1 MSDLTADRD
10 FGIGVSVE
18 GSTIRSL
25 LPGSQAQRHGEV
37 AVGDIIA
44 AVDGEAAANWGV
56 RGVGLALELIKR
68 LSGRRNSPV
77 TLTIFRPNASEGQN
91 LKNVTLVRDT
101 PGGAQVHSNRDP
113 REVDGRS
120 PSSRSGRH
128 ASSLSSPLRGG
139 YDSRSQNGHGS
150 GSHSHTERELLS
162 RSTSQLRDPSP
173 YRSRGRSPSPFSGG
187 RRDDASFADVKYSST
202 GGMSRSSSNAER
214 LREKVGSLTSEFG
227 VGALAELSQS
237 QSRPGTASRAML
249 PGSSRGVSP
258 SRGER
263 ERGREYN
270 ALSSPRHHQRHALG
284 ASSNGRRG
292 SPSRVGT
299 ANSLWESGG
308 GEGRS
313 SLYDTVAS
321 NQRDAQWDS
330 WVLGES
336 ASVRRG
342 GGDREG
348 GDDGLSLVAAKEV
361 NCLVSPILSV
371 SRFFPR
377 VSDSGCSIFAGHR
390 VDIPG
395 GVPAGDRRVQG
406 LGSRVQRVCA
416 STCSKV

>member
-1 MSDLTADRD
+1 MSSREWSSLSVSDLTADRD

-18 GSTIRSL
+18 GSTVRSL
-25 LPGSQAQRHGEV
+25 FPGSQVERHGEV

-77 TLTIFRPNASEGQN
+77 TLTIFRPSASEGRN

-101 PGGAQVHSNRDP
+101 PGGAQIHSNSNP
-113 REVDGRS
+113 REVNGRS
-120 PSSRSGRH
+120 PSSRSGSH

-139 YDSRSQNGHGS
+139 YDSRSQNGHAS
-150 GSHSHTERELLS
+150 GSHSHRERERERERELLS
-162 RSTSQLRDPSP
+162 RSTSQMRDPSP
-173 YRSRGRSPSPFSGG
+173 YRSRGRSPSPFGGG

-202 GGMSRSSSNAER
+202 GGMSRSSSSAER
-214 LREKVGSLTSEFG
+214 LREKAGSLNSEFG

-237 QSRPGTASRAML
+237 QSRPGTASRGML

-258 SRGER
+258 SRGGGG
-263 ERGREYN
+263 RGREYN
-270 ALSSPRHHQRHALG
+270 ALSSPRHHQHHALE

-299 ANSLWESGG
+299 ANSLWESRG
-308 GEGRS
+308 GEGWRS
-313 SLYDTVAS
+313 IYDSVAS
-321 NQRDAQWDS
+321 NPRDAKWDS

-342 GGDREG
+342 GGDGGG
-348 GDDGLSLVAAKEV
+348 GDDGLSIVAAKEV
-361 NCLVSPILSV
+361 TCLVPPVMSAGQ
-371 SRFFPR
+371 FP
-377 VSDSGCSIFAGHR
+377 SGF
-390 VDIPG
+390 
-395 GVPAGDRRVQG
+395 
-406 LGSRVQRVCA
+406 
-416 STCSKV
+416 